1 MLLCCFILFTLTR
14 THLMIPVS
22 FKCLLHN
29 TICRNASQYTVNK
42 QTYIHSV
49 YINTKTYQQINV
61 LYYKYNYISTNR
73 LHVYTKGNHEGHSN
87 QNKVFF

>member
-22 FKCLLHN
+22 FKSLLHN

-61 LYYKYNYISTNR
+61 LHYKYNYISTKQ
-73 LHVYTKGNHEGHSN
+73 LHVYTKGKCEGHIT
-87 QNKVFF
+87 QNKGLF